1 VFQGTSLQPIAGF
14 TGLLH
19 AGRYETIRA
28 VATAHGEGSRRLPSG
43 GSTTFDL
50 ASVRMGNPEGSPR
63 HGFTLQAAGPGGAMS
78 ERYILLVEDNP
89 DDEELTLL
97 SLRKNNLAHDIVVV
111 RDGVEAIDFLFCNG
125 QYANRDV
132 AHVPTVILLDLKLPK
147 LDGLGV
153 LKRLRADPRTR
164 TLPVV
169 VLTSSS
175 QDADVIASYNLGA
188 NSYVRKPVEF
198 GAFVEAV
205 SSLGLYWVLL
215 NRPPPLHAA

>member
-1 VFQGTSLQPIAGF
+1 
-14 TGLLH
+14 
-19 AGRYETIRA
+19 
-28 VATAHGEGSRRLPSG
+28 
-43 GSTTFDL
+43 
-50 ASVRMGNPEGSPR
+50 
-63 HGFTLQAAGPGGAMS
+63 MS

-111 RDGVEAIDFLFCNG
+111 RDGVEAIDFLFGNG
-125 QYANRDV
+125 QYASRDV
-132 AHVPTVILLDLKLPK
+132 SHVPTVILLDLKLPK

-153 LKRLRADPRTR
+153 LKRLRADERTR
-164 TLPVV
+164 NLPVV

-215 NRPPPLHAA
+215 NRPPPMHVA

>member
-1 VFQGTSLQPIAGF
+1 
-14 TGLLH
+14 
-19 AGRYETIRA
+19 
-28 VATAHGEGSRRLPSG
+28 
-43 GSTTFDL
+43 
-50 ASVRMGNPEGSPR
+50 
-63 HGFTLQAAGPGGAMS
+63 MS

-111 RDGVEAIDFLFCNG
+111 RDGVEAIEFLFGNG
-125 QYANRDV
+125 QYAQRDV

-153 LKRLRADPRTR
+153 LKRLRADERTR

-215 NRPPPLHAA
+215 NRPPALHAA

>member
-1 VFQGTSLQPIAGF
+1 MT
-14 TGLLH
+14 
-19 AGRYETIRA
+19 
-28 VATAHGEGSRRLPSG
+28 
-43 GSTTFDL
+43 
-50 ASVRMGNPEGSPR
+50 
-63 HGFTLQAAGPGGAMS
+63 

-111 RDGVEAIDFLFCNG
+111 RDGVEAIEFLFGTG
-125 QYANRDV
+125 QYAGRDISQS
-132 AHVPTVILLDLKLPK
+132 PTVILLDLKLPK

-153 LKRLRADPRTR
+153 LKRLRADDRTR
-164 TLPVV
+164 NLPVV

-175 QDADVIASYNLGA
+175 QDADVLASYNLGA

-215 NRPPPLHAA
+215 NRPPPVQVV

>member
-1 VFQGTSLQPIAGF
+1 
-14 TGLLH
+14 
-19 AGRYETIRA
+19 
-28 VATAHGEGSRRLPSG
+28 
-43 GSTTFDL
+43 
-50 ASVRMGNPEGSPR
+50 
-63 HGFTLQAAGPGGAMS
+63 MS

-111 RDGVEAIDFLFCNG
+111 RDGVEAIEFLFGTG
-125 QYANRDV
+125 QYAGRDA

-153 LKRLRADPRTR
+153 LKRLRAEERTR

>member
-1 VFQGTSLQPIAGF
+1 
-14 TGLLH
+14 
-19 AGRYETIRA
+19 
-28 VATAHGEGSRRLPSG
+28 
-43 GSTTFDL
+43 
-50 ASVRMGNPEGSPR
+50 
-63 HGFTLQAAGPGGAMS
+63 MS

-111 RDGVEAIDFLFCNG
+111 RDGVEAIDFLFGNG
-125 QYANRDV
+125 QYAQRDV

-153 LKRLRADPRTR
+153 LKRLRADERTR

>member
-1 VFQGTSLQPIAGF
+1 
-14 TGLLH
+14 
-19 AGRYETIRA
+19 
-28 VATAHGEGSRRLPSG
+28 
-43 GSTTFDL
+43 
-50 ASVRMGNPEGSPR
+50 
-63 HGFTLQAAGPGGAMS
+63 MS

-111 RDGVEAIDFLFCNG
+111 RDGVEAIEFLFGSG
-125 QYANRDV
+125 QYAGRDV
-132 AHVPTVILLDLKLPK
+132 SHVPTVILLDLKLPK

-153 LKRLRADPRTR
+153 LKRLRAEERTR